1 MNNDMRGAESEII
14 ASNVFIIRIFID
26 IILILEKRKKL
37 VGVCVVI
44 VQHYLVLEV
53 SGTTMQRAAIK
64 VVQLMVMRLTARLL
78 TAAGF
83 LDDSSLFLVPSMKER
98 SDKKWVF

>member
-1 MNNDMRGAESEII
+1 MGYVIEACQLSTPDGDS
-14 ASNVFIIRIFID
+14 SPP
-26 IILILEKRKKL
+26 EKRKKL
-37 VGVCVVI
+37 VGVCVDI